1 MQMPEPWAFWILPN
15 PTLSTWTEEGLCGG
29 KVIPHIAQLGI
40 LWLPGGRT
48 WAACPNSLNPGSRFI
63 IPRIPELFSAPHL
76 GSSRNSSP
84 IPSLFACLSVQF
96 L

>member
-40 LWLPGGRT
+40 LWLPGGE
-48 WAACPNSLNPGSRFI
+48 PGL
-63 IPRIPELFSAPHL
+63 PALT
-76 GSSRNSSP
+76 
-84 IPSLFACLSVQF
+84 V
-96 L
+96 

>member
-1 MQMPEPWAFWILPN
+1 MWWKGH
-15 PTLSTWTEEGLCGG
+15 S
-29 KVIPHIAQLGI
+29 PHRAAGY
-40 LWLPGGRT
+40 PVASRVRT

-63 IPRIPELFSAPHL
+63 LPRIPELFSAPHL